1 MTKSKIAFFAI
12 PVLAA
17 IMIGATVTPVYALGV
32 DIDISPGGDP
42 NSINLASKGVI
53 PVAILGSAEFDAATI
68 DPTSLLFGPT
78 GAAPAHNAGGH
89 LVDVND
95 DGFLDLV
102 SHYRT
107 QETGI
112 TEGDNEACV
121 TGETFGGLPIDG
133 CDDITT
139 VPTD

>member
-1 MTKSKIAFFAI
+1 MNRAILTGSVIVGFAVMLSMSMM
-12 PVLAA
+12 PAHAGLS
-17 IMIGATVTPVYALGV
+17 TE
-32 DIDISPGGDP
+32 IDIKPGSDTNP
-42 NSINLASKGVI
+42 INLTSKGVI
-53 PVAILGSAEFDAATI
+53 PVAILGSAFFDASSVDVSTL
-68 DPTSLLFGPT
+68 DFE
-78 GAAPAHNAGGH
+78 GAAPTHNAGGH
-89 LVDVND
+89 LVDVNN

-112 TEGDNEACV
+112 TEGQTEACL
-121 TGETFGGLPIDG
+121 TGDTFAGEPLDG

>member
-17 IMIGATVTPVYALGV
+17 IMIGATVTPVYANGMS
-32 DIDISPGGDP
+32 IDIKPGSDTNP
-42 NSINLASKGVI
+42 INLTSKGVI
-53 PVAILGSAEFDAATI
+53 PVAILGSAELDVTQVDVSTLDFEGAT
-68 DPTSLLFGPT
+68 PT
-78 GAAPAHNAGGH
+78 HNAGGH

-112 TEGDNEACV
+112 TEGQTEACL
-121 TGETFGGLPIDG
+121 TGDLLSGVPIDS
-133 CDDITT
+133 CDVITT

>member
-1 MTKSKIAFFAI
+1 
-12 PVLAA
+12 
-17 IMIGATVTPVYALGV
+17 MIGATVTPVYAPGV
-32 DIDISPGGDP
+32 EIDINPGGEP
-42 NSINLASKGVI
+42 NSINPDGKGVI
-53 PVAILGSAEFDAATI
+53 PVAILGSDTFDVTQI
-68 DPTSLLFGPT
+68 DVSTLDFE
-78 GAAPAHNAGGH
+78 GAAPTHKAGGH

-112 TEGDNEACV
+112 ASGDIQACI
-121 TGETFGGLPIDG
+121 TGETLDGTPIVG
-133 CDDITT
+133 CDAITT